1 MLKTVAQR
9 LLMMCLILIGVM
21 TVTFFLSRVL
31 PGSPVEL
38 MLGAKPTAE
47 QIAQAEEELGL
58 NKPLIEQYFIFL
70 SDAVRGDFGTSLITG
85 QAVTQ
90 DVFIRATATFELVTL
105 ALLLA
110 LAVGVPLGVKAAVKK
125 EQLLD
130 HSVRTASVAAVAIPV
145 FFLGLLLQVIFA
157 GKLSLLP
164 LQGRIDSGVL
174 LDHPF
179 PRITGFYLFDTLI
192 AGEWGAFASA
202 IRHLLLPVL
211 TLSLASMATIIRV
224 TRSMMIEALQE
235 DYIRSVRA
243 YGVPQKDIHY
253 LYALKATLIPLLTVV
268 GLTYGFML
276 GGSFIVEYVFDW
288 PGVGGYMVQA
298 LLNNDFT
305 AVMGVTF
312 FVAFAYLLINLVID
326 LIYHAVDPRL
336 RSS

>member
-1 MLKTVAQR
+1 MFKTVAQR

-157 GKLSLLP
+157 GKFGLLP

-276 GGSFIVEYVFDW
+276 GGSIIVEYVFDW

>member
-1 MLKTVAQR
+1 MFKTVAQR

-145 FFLGLLLQVIFA
+145 FFPWAVAA
-157 GKLSLLP
+157 G
-164 LQGRIDSGVL
+164 
-174 LDHPF
+174 
-179 PRITGFYLFDTLI
+179 
-192 AGEWGAFASA
+192 
-202 IRHLLLPVL
+202 
-211 TLSLASMATIIRV
+211 
-224 TRSMMIEALQE
+224 
-235 DYIRSVRA
+235 
-243 YGVPQKDIHY
+243 
-253 LYALKATLIPLLTVV
+253 
-268 GLTYGFML
+268 
-276 GGSFIVEYVFDW
+276 
-288 PGVGGYMVQA
+288 
-298 LLNNDFT
+298 
-305 AVMGVTF
+305 
-312 FVAFAYLLINLVID
+312 D
-326 LIYHAVDPRL
+326 LCG
-336 RSS
+336 